1 MTGQGRKL
9 RLVTPDEPP
18 RLTPGAAGM
27 LLRILLKATAQASRP
42 HDEQGIESCNTSH
55 PPKNN

>member
-9 RLVTPDEPP
+9 RLAVPDEPP
-18 RLTPGAAGM
+18 RLTPGTAGV

-42 HDEQGIESCNTSH
+42 HDERGSESCNTGH
-55 PPKNN
+55 PPKND